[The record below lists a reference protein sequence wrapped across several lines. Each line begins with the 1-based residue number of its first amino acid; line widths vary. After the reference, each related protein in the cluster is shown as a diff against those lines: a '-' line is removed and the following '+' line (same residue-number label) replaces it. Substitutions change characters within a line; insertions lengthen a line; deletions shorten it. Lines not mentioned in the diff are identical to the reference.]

1 MERAVR
7 SLMGGDKQGRK
18 ARERVQ
24 EMKAA
29 CRKAV
34 EEGGSSY
41 TATQKL
47 ARDMLASYVPG
58 KQ

>member
-1 MERAVR
+1 VQYNINSPSLSVR
-7 SLMGGDKQGRK
+7 RLHSLW
-18 ARERVQ
+18 AHN
-24 EMKAA
+24 A

-47 ARDMLASYVPG
+47 ERDMLASYVPG